1 MKRYPFVMG
10 ATAAGLAGILSF
22 HSRGTTGLLANSLPL
37 KSGPSAP
44 SNSSKTS
51 TPSTTSP
58 PSSNANGSSGP
69 TSTVPT
75 TVPQSP
81 TTTAAS
87 SATGVSEQYGYG
99 TLSVRVTVTGSRIT
113 DVKVA
118 NLQTIDQYSQQLA
131 VQVIPYLRHQ
141 VLSLQTARISGISGA
156 TYTSEAYAYSLQ
168 SALDKLRFH

>member
-1 MKRYPFVMG
+1 MG

-22 HSRGTTGLLANSLPL
+22 HSRGTTGLLANSVSV
-37 KSGPSAP
+37 KSGSSAP
-44 SNSSKTS
+44 SNASKTS
-51 TPSTTSP
+51 TPSTTAP
-58 PSSNANGSSGP
+58 PSSNGNGVSGP
-69 TSTVPT
+69 TTVPT
-75 TVPQSP
+75 TAPQSP

-99 TLSVRVTVTGSRIT
+99 TLSVRVTITGSRIT

-131 VQVIPYLRHQ
+131 VQVIPYLRRQ

-168 SALDKLRFH
+168 SALDKLHFH